1 VRNLELENEADWVKV
16 AEGLFVFVA
25 IDDNGRTRAIQKKK

>member
-1 VRNLELENEADWVKV
+1 V

-25 IDDNGRTRAIQKKK
+25 IDDNGRTRAIARSA

>member
-1 VRNLELENEADWVKV
+1 VKV

-25 IDDNGRTRAIQKKK
+25 IDGNGRTRAIVKS

>member
-1 VRNLELENEADWVKV
+1 VKV

-25 IDDNGRTRAIQKKK
+25 IDDNGRTRAIIRA